1 MTGDILQGL
10 PASGILETWV
20 LPVLLALGLAA
31 ASGLRIFV
39 PLFMAALAAK
49 FQLFGIELNDGM
61 LWMTSNTAIAA
72 LGLATVIEI
81 VSDKVPVLDNALHAI
96 GLIARPV
103 AGALVA
109 GSMFVGLDPTAAA
122 IAGIIVGAPTALAFG
137 AAQGGTRAASTL
149 STAGMAN
156 PLLSVVDDLVSVG
169 TVMIAFLMPLLIPV
183 VILIG
188 FLVLRAVYNHWRKDH
203 RTPATVPTLS
213 ARRRT

>member
-1 MTGDILQGL
+1 MPDMMSAL
-10 PASGILETWV
+10 PVSGIMETWV

-72 LGLATVIEI
+72 LGLATIIEI

-103 AGALVA
+103 AGAMVA

-156 PLLSVVDDLVSVG
+156 PLLSVVDDVVSVG

-203 RTPATVPTLS
+203 RTPTTVPTLS